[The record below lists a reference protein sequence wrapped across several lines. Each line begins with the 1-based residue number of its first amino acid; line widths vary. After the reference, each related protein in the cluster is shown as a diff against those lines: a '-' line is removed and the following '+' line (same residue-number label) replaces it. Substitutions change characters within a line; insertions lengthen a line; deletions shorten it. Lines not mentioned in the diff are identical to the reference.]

1 MRITVETRIQAPID
15 AIWSAWNTPE
25 DIMQWNTASEDWH
38 TTRSEVDLR
47 VGGKF
52 VSRMEAKNGSMGFDF
67 SGSYTNVT
75 PNKRIDYRMD
85 DDREATIE
93 FIEDGDTVIVRE
105 SFDAEDQSSIDMQRD
120 GWKAILDNFARHVAV
135 SLSK

>member
-15 AIWSAWNTPE
+15 AIWSAWSTPE
-25 DIMQWNTASEDWH
+25 DIMQWNTPSEDWH

-67 SGSYTNVT
+67 SGSYTLVE
-75 PNKRIDYRMD
+75 PQQRIEYRLD

-93 FIEDGDTVIVRE
+93 FIEDADTVIVRE
-105 SFDAEDQSSIDMQRD
+105 IFDAEDQNPIDMQRD
-120 GWKAILDNFARHVAV
+120 GWQAILDNFARHVAV
-135 SLSK
+135 SMSK